1 MNKKLTDF
9 FLPSGDT
16 KRLKRTIDCEDNLT
30 QPSSTTLQ
38 LSTSTEKVTSSDSDE
53 HHSKEQGQKVECNDN
68 ALPDCWTNF
77 QKTEFCEKYDWLLI
91 KNGKLGC
98 STCKEVGILS
108 VKKKTGMKIS
118 KEWANV
124 EIDSYGDTKQK
135 KQTSLRKKIFDH
147 KESAGH
153 KAAAEILTESKDGK
167 LEKTI
172 LRQNSHEKEIT
183 GKIFRTAYK
192 VVKENQSFN
201 NFETEVDLQELN
213 GINMGRILHSD
224 KACAKIALHI
234 SKEMKK
240 TFVDEIIKNDTKLGL
255 IIDEST
261 SLSNKSSLIVYVR
274 CSLPKTGMSGSTN
287 VFLDL
292 IELDGVT
299 ATAVFDS
306 LMNCLRSNGISD
318 VFLSNNLTSLTC
330 DGAATMIGK
339 HKGVATLFREKF
351 PSVIVWHCANHRL
364 ELSVSDV
371 IKSVSGVNRFK
382 SFIDK
387 LYVVYHASPKNSREL
402 RSCATLLDTEIL
414 KIGRVLSTR
423 WVASSFRSVS
433 AVWTSYEA
441 LVQHFKE
448 ASNDPSRDS
457 KDKSTFSGLLNK
469 ITETN
474 FILDLGL
481 MADALQEL
489 SELSE
494 ALQHRNADLNYANRK
509 LLITVGLFEE
519 RKTVPGSYSTMAQEA
534 VNNLSFFGVPLHTK
548 EGRSDNQPL
557 NPKIFYEAL
566 KTSIE
571 TRLLDDKDVELATT
585 LEVMDTKTWPTKLP
599 ITFGENE
606 MRKLASRFKLNERQ
620 LITGLREYIYSRE
633 LPESLNPVKQ
643 SIDSVAISSS
653 ECERGFSQMNLIIT
667 PLRSSLNIRT
677 VSGLMFLKINGPPLR
692 LFDPEKYVNSWLV
705 SGHHSALAVKSKE
718 RSKEGKYE
726 ENMMKFWSIF

>member
-1 MNKKLTDF
+1 M
-9 FLPSGDT
+9 
-16 KRLKRTIDCEDNLT
+16 
-30 QPSSTTLQ
+30 
-38 LSTSTEKVTSSDSDE
+38 
-53 HHSKEQGQKVECNDN
+53 
-68 ALPDCWTNF
+68 
-77 QKTEFCEKYDWLLI
+77 
-91 KNGKLGC
+91 
-98 STCKEVGILS
+98 
-108 VKKKTGMKIS
+108 
-118 KEWANV
+118 
-124 EIDSYGDTKQK
+124 
-135 KQTSLRKKIFDH
+135 
-147 KESAGH
+147 
-153 KAAAEILTESKDGK
+153 
-167 LEKTI
+167 
-172 LRQNSHEKEIT
+172 
-183 GKIFRTAYK
+183 
-192 VVKENQSFN
+192 
-201 NFETEVDLQELN
+201 
-213 GINMGRILHSD
+213 
-224 KACAKIALHI
+224 
-234 SKEMKK
+234 
-240 TFVDEIIKNDTKLGL
+240 
-255 IIDEST
+255 
-261 SLSNKSSLIVYVR
+261 
-274 CSLPKTGMSGSTN
+274 
-287 VFLDL
+287 
-292 IELDGVT
+292 
-299 ATAVFDS
+299 
-306 LMNCLRSNGISD
+306 
-318 VFLSNNLTSLTC
+318 
-330 DGAATMIGK
+330 
-339 HKGVATLFREKF
+339 
-351 PSVIVWHCANHRL
+351 
-364 ELSVSDV
+364 
-371 IKSVSGVNRFK
+371 
-382 SFIDK
+382 
-387 LYVVYHASPKNSREL
+387 
-402 RSCATLLDTEIL
+402 
-414 KIGRVLSTR
+414 
-423 WVASSFRSVS
+423 ASSFRCVS

-494 ALQHRNADLNYANRK
+494 VLQHRNADLNYANRK

-534 VNNLSFFGVPLHTK
+534 VNNLSFFRVPLHTK

-571 TRLLDDKDVELATT
+571 TRLLDDKDVELAAT
-585 LEVMDTKTWPTKLP
+585 LEVMDIKTWPTKLP

-606 MRKLASRFKLNERQ
+606 MRKLASRFKLNKKQ

-653 ECERGFSQMNLIIT
+653 ECERGFFQLNLIIT

-718 RSKEGKYE
+718 RSREGKFE